1 MLFATVLPGPVAG
14 GYGHALRRHGPAQAG
29 ARGRGTCAVLGG
41 HHHGAL
47 GHPGFGALGTF
58 GGPPAAPPGTAGAVP
73 VVAGGL
79 RRYGHLLLVLLAR
92 RPPPAPPGG
101 RDGVVGP
108 GGDVGVQEGVGGG
121 APGPPA
127 SAALGRG
134 ALDGGALLGAGL
146 QRGRTGNRDGPRAPA
161 DGHFEDVRA
170 AAHAGHLVRLEHT
183 AVSAHDAP
191 HDRLV
196 HRVSPAY
203 GPRTSMRTLS
213 PRSAAA
219 TTTVLSM

>member
-1 MLFATVLPGPVAG
+1 MGATESSVPEGTSASRKESVEE
-14 GYGHALRRHGPAQAG
+14 RR
-29 ARGRGTCAVLGG
+29 
-41 HHHGAL
+41 
-47 GHPGFGALGTF
+47 
-58 GGPPAAPPGTAGAVP
+58 
-73 VVAGGL
+73 
-79 RRYGHLLLVLLAR
+79 AR
-92 RPPPAPPGG
+92 RL
-101 RDGVVGP
+101 
-108 GGDVGVQEGVGGG
+108 
-121 APGPPA
+121 

-134 ALDGGALLGAGL
+134 ALDGGALLGPGL
-146 QRGRTGNRDGPRAPA
+146 QRGRTGNRDGPRATA

-196 HRVSPAY
+196 HWVSPAY